1 MSRKIILRRAAAVA
15 AALAACALVPAS
27 AGAGPIPSAPP
38 LDTPEFVGSAAQAA
52 PVTGIPALP
61 QHPFLALNGNSGLHN
76 DGWMSD
82 TYTRSGPLGVGTRV
96 NSLFLAGECGSVAF
110 DRAGRIIATC
120 IGAQP
125 GLYLID
131 PQSLHVLGKYP
142 LPGRNP
148 ADALKPGFFTNFGG
162 GAYFYVDNQDRAV
175 VGTANGHVLVL
186 AENPA
191 ANGFTLVRDYDL
203 STVLRPGETLN
214 SALPDANGLLWF
226 VAKANGVVGTLDL
239 ESGATQVIR
248 LGNGAV
254 GQIQNSFAVGAAG
267 EVYIATN
274 RELLRFDAGPGKTP
288 AITWRVTYANSGQH
302 KSGQV
307 DDGTGTTPTVL
318 PGGYV
323 AITDN
328 SDPMHVVVYR
338 TAATTAE
345 REVCRVPVFT
355 EGASSTENSLI
366 GAGRSL
372 IVENNYGYTG
382 PDATMLGQTTT
393 PGFARVDLDD
403 DGNGCHLVW
412 TNSTEAA
419 PSVVPKLSLANGL
432 IYTYTKGTDA
442 TDPWY
447 WTTLDFETGELV
459 WKRLSGSG
467 VGFNNN
473 YAGIALGPDGT
484 AYLGTLGGLVSLRDG
499 R

>member
-1 MSRKIILRRAAAVA
+1 MSPKILRRAAPLA
-15 AALAACALVPAS
+15 AALAACLLVPAS
-27 AGAGPIPSAPP
+27 AGAGPIPSVPP
-38 LDTPEFVGSAAQAA
+38 LDVPEFVGDPATADPITGLAA
-52 PVTGIPALP
+52 IP
-61 QHPFLALNGNSGLHN
+61 QHLFLAPNGNSGLHN

-82 TYTRSGPLGVGTRV
+82 TYTRPGPLGVGTRV
-96 NSLFLAGECGSVAF
+96 NSLFLASECGSVAF

-120 IGAQP
+120 LGAQP

-131 PQSLHVLGKYP
+131 PRSLQVLGKYA
-142 LPGRNP
+142 LPGRP
-148 ADALKPGFFTNFGG
+148 PGEILKPGFFTNFGG
-162 GAYFYVDNQDRAV
+162 GAYFYVDHQDRAV
-175 VGTANGHVLVL
+175 VGTGNGHILVL
-186 AENPA
+186 AQNPTA
-191 ANGFTLVRDYDL
+191 TGFTLVRDYDL
-203 STVLRPGETLN
+203 TTVLRPGETLN

-226 VAKANGVVGTLDL
+226 VAKTNGVVGTLDL
-239 ESGATQVIR
+239 ETGATQVIR
-248 LGNGAV
+248 LGNGAQ

-288 AITWRVTYANSGQH
+288 AVTWRVTYANGGQH
-302 KSGQV
+302 KPGQV

-338 TAATTAE
+338 TAPDAAQ
-345 REVCRVPVFT
+345 RQVCSVPVFAK
-355 EGASSTENSLI
+355 GASNTENSLI

-382 PDATMLGQTTT
+382 PDATMLGATTT

-412 TNSTEAA
+412 TNTTEAA
-419 PSVVPKLSLANGL
+419 PSVVPKLSLATGL
-432 IYTYTKGTDA
+432 IYTYTKGTQA

-447 WTTLDFETGELV
+447 WTALDYRTGELV